1 MVSPEE
7 IKAKFKN
14 GVLVVQ
20 VPKPREEKP
29 RQISVDIE

>member
-1 MVSPEE
+1 LPEQ

-14 GVLVVQ
+14 GVLMVE
-20 VPKPREEKP
+20 VPKPVEETP

>member
-14 GVLVVQ
+14 GVLMVEI
-20 VPKPREEKP
+20 PKPADDKP
-29 RQISVDIE
+29 KQISVDID